1 MKSEG
6 EDFSGGYTAASSY
19 QINLFGIIN
28 NNIKN
33 KDNIIFFRKNNYKK
47 TKTER
52 NFLKRR
58 EEKQSKMK
66 TQIIKNRISIYEEN
80 FNLEF
85 SKDENIIQIPKP
97 FKRRSKT
104 IKNQIQT
111 MLNQMH
117 FKFINKEN

>member
-1 MKSEG
+1 
-6 EDFSGGYTAASSY
+6 
-19 QINLFGIIN
+19 
-28 NNIKN
+28 
-33 KDNIIFFRKNNYKK
+33 
-47 TKTER
+47 
-52 NFLKRR
+52 
-58 EEKQSKMK
+58 MK